1 LINARLINAR
11 STVLPDTI
19 DHPQPAMT
27 QTPSKASA
35 PKGQPISGSLNPD
48 LPIAPNLF
56 DVTPIQYY
64 SHSQATGPWGQAQRW
79 WRGLNLRNRLVLLAM
94 TSSALPLLITTQG
107 LISLNHDRAFKGAEA
122 LAKQQAQA
130 FQDEYVQWSAKSS
143 ADDARHL
150 SDLVEALGVNISNPP
165 EVNAQKTALQ
175 RYLRIDNPEQSETNK
190 SFKAL
195 INLGGRSMV
204 QEVKALSLNASL
216 PKAGEPLPVPD
227 YQTTPAALL
236 TDYSEM
242 PIVKQAIASKTALY
256 GMELMPPA
264 LVKRLGLESQA
275 GKDGAL
281 VGIGVQPITVAGRI
295 VGVAI
300 AGAVIDHS
308 YSLSDTF
315 HSNYSTIQATA
326 IYDAQ
331 GKLLTGDLA
340 GGDGKRKTEDQIAT
354 PLLTK
359 IIDNKGAVEIKELDG
374 KRTLS
379 AYRPIFDYRDAKEA
393 QVVGLVRIDQSLNE
407 LESEFNQ
414 QKLISYGVGLG
425 ALLLAAGLAFPAA
438 ASMSRPLRRL
448 SSFSQ
453 RIGQGERGIRPD
465 PSLANDEIGA
475 LSGSIGQMVAAL
487 EQNEYRLKRESEE
500 TALLSTVTNLRTA
513 SSQEL
518 TDSLNT
524 TLRAFREQLRC
535 DRLVIYRCRT
545 EAEIKGHIV
554 AESVEPGWL
563 SALDAGIEDSCIPT
577 ERLAQY
583 KNGLVVSAPDVTH
596 AGFSA
601 RHVELLE
608 KLQVRS
614 SLIVPIMHGGSREL
628 FGLLIAHHCSGPH
641 SWEPSESAL
650 LQRLSE
656 QLGNLFDY
664 VDLLQLQQQA
674 QFDIGEEKD
683 KLQRRALELLLEVDP
698 VSRGDLTVR
707 ATVTPDEIG
716 TVADSYN
723 STVESLRRI
732 VLQVKDVTRQ
742 VVTTTTETHRQS
754 QALTATVD
762 RVQSITA
769 SIRIV
774 ANQAI
779 EADIAARQAAQT
791 VQMGDS
797 KMTQTVEG
805 MLTLRESVA
814 DTTRKLESLEDASDR
829 IGQVVR
835 LIGGFAAQTHLLALK
850 ASIEAARAGE
860 QGVGFA
866 VIADEV
872 RSLAGQ
878 SAQATADIELLTNQI
893 QSAVQEVREAMEI
906 GRDQVTAE
914 TRLVEQTRQSLSQ
927 ITIAS
932 QQINALV
939 ESISETTIEQSHAT
953 EEVAQ
958 VMQEMADGVEQTSS
972 QASQVS
978 SSFNQLLQVTQILES
993 EVNRFKV

>member
-1 LINARLINAR
+1 
-11 STVLPDTI
+11 
-19 DHPQPAMT
+19 MT

-35 PKGQPISGSLNPD
+35 PKGKLTASHPPDSLSV
-48 LPIAPNLF
+48 APL
-56 DVTPIQYY
+56 QYY
-64 SHSQATGPWGQAQRW
+64 SYGRSPGSGPWAKAQRW
-79 WRGLNLRNRLVLLAM
+79 WQGLNLRNRLVLLAM

-107 LISLNHDRAFKGAEA
+107 LITLNRDRAFKGAESLSQQQA
-122 LAKQQAQA
+122 LA
-130 FQDEYVQWSAKSS
+130 FQEEYVHWTADSS
-143 ADDARHL
+143 IDDARHL
-150 SDLVEALGVNISNPP
+150 ADLVQALGVNISNPP
-165 EVNAQKTALQ
+165 EVSAQKAVLQ
-175 RYLRIDNPEQSETNK
+175 RYLKIDNPELTETNK

-195 INLGGRSMV
+195 VNLGGRSMV
-204 QEVKALSLNASL
+204 QDVKALAANPTL
-216 PKAGEPLPVPD
+216 PKSTEEFPVPD
-227 YQTTPAALL
+227 YQSTNAPLL

-242 PIVKQAIASKTALY
+242 AIVKQALAEKTALY
-256 GMELMPPA
+256 GMDIMPPA
-264 LVKRLGLESQA
+264 LVKRLGLEGQA

-281 VGIGVQPITVAGRI
+281 VGIGVQPIMVAGRV
-295 VGVAI
+295 VGIAI
-300 AGAVIDHS
+300 AGAIVDG
-308 YSLSDTF
+308 YYGLSDTF
-315 HSNYSTIQATA
+315 HGNYSTIKSTA
-326 IYDAQ
+326 VYDAA
-331 GKLLTGDLA
+331 GKLLTSDLA
-340 GGDGKRKTEDQIAT
+340 GSNGQRETDGTIDAKLLTQILDGDEIIQTTQVDGKQI
-354 PLLTK
+354 
-359 IIDNKGAVEIKELDG
+359 
-374 KRTLS
+374 LS
-379 AYRPIFDYRDAKEA
+379 AYRPVLDYNQAKDAKSA
-393 QVVGLVRIDQSLNE
+393 KIVGIVRIDQSLTE
-407 LESEFNQ
+407 LDSEFNQ
-414 QKLISYGVGLG
+414 QKLIAYSVGLG
-425 ALLLAAGLAFPAA
+425 SLLLAAGLAFPAA
-438 ASMSRPLRRL
+438 ASVSRPLRRL
-448 SSFSQ
+448 SNFSQ
-453 RIGQGERGIRPD
+453 RIGQGERGIRLD
-465 PSLANDEIGA
+465 PTTAGDEIGV

-500 TALLSTVTNLRTA
+500 TALLGMVTNLRTV
-513 SSQEL
+513 STQEL
-518 TDSLNT
+518 TDSLNQ

-545 EAEIKGHIV
+545 EADIKGQV
-554 AESVEPGWL
+554 LAESVEPGWL
-563 SALDAGIEDSCIPT
+563 SALAAGIEDSCIPT
-577 ERLAQY
+577 ERLLQY

-601 RHVELLE
+601 RHVELLQ

-628 FGLLIAHHCSGPH
+628 FGLLIAHHCSSPH
-641 SWEPSESAL
+641 SWDPSESGL

-674 QFDIGEEKD
+674 QLDIGAEKD

-742 VVTTTTETHRQS
+742 VVSTTTTSEAAIQALAVETHRQS
-754 QALTATVD
+754 QSLTTTFHQ
-762 RVQSITA
+762 VQSITA
-769 SIRIV
+769 SIRTV

-791 VQMGDS
+791 VQIGDG

-878 SAQATADIELLTNQI
+878 SAQATADIELLTNTI
-893 QSAVQEVREAMEI
+893 QSAVQEVREAMEV

-939 ESISETTIEQSHAT
+939 ESISETTVEQSHAT

-958 VMQEMADGVEQTSS
+958 VMQDMANGVEQTSS
-972 QASQVS
+972 QATQVS
-978 SSFNQLLQVTQILES
+978 KSFSQLLQVTQILES

>member
-1 LINARLINAR
+1 
-11 STVLPDTI
+11 
-19 DHPQPAMT
+19 MT

-35 PKGQPISGSLNPD
+35 PKGQPIANP
-48 LPIAPNLF
+48 PYSSPSQSSPSSSPSPASNLL

-64 SHSQATGPWGQAQRW
+64 SHVPAPGSGPWGQAQRW

-107 LISLNHDRAFKGAEA
+107 LITLNRDRAFKGAES
-122 LAKQQAQA
+122 LAQQQALS
-130 FQDEYVQWSAKSS
+130 FQEEYVHWTADSS
-143 ADDARHL
+143 IEDARHL
-150 SDLVEALGVNISNPP
+150 ADLVEALGVNISNPP
-165 EVNAQKTALQ
+165 EVNAQKIALQ
-175 RYLRIDNPEQSETNK
+175 RYLKIDNLELSETNK

-195 INLGGRSMV
+195 VNLGGRSMV
-204 QEVKALSLNASL
+204 QDVKGLTANPTL
-216 PKAGEPLPVPD
+216 PKSPEEFPVPD
-227 YQTTPAALL
+227 YQSTNAALL

-242 PIVKQAIASKTALY
+242 PIVKQAIAEKTALY

-264 LVKRLGLESQA
+264 LVKRLGLEVQA

-300 AGAVIDHS
+300 AGAVVDG
-308 YSLSDTF
+308 YYGLSDTF
-315 HSNYSTIQATA
+315 RGNYSSIQTTA
-326 IYDAQ
+326 VYDAA

-340 GGDGKRKTEDQIAT
+340 GADSKRKVEDQIAT

-359 IIDNKGAVEIKELDG
+359 IIDGKGALETTTIDG
-374 KRTLS
+374 KRILS
-379 AYRPIFDYRDAKEA
+379 AYRPVFDYRESTDKTAAK
-393 QVVGLVRIDQSLNE
+393 VVGLVRIDQSLDA

-453 RIGQGERGIRPD
+453 RVGQGERGIRPD

-500 TALLSTVTNLRTA
+500 TVLLSTVTNLRTA
-513 SSQEL
+513 SPQEL

-524 TLRAFREQLRC
+524 TLRAFRNQLHC
-535 DRLVIYRCRT
+535 DRLVIYRCPT
-545 EAEIKGHIV
+545 EVEIKGQII
-554 AESVEPGWL
+554 AESVELGWL
-563 SALDAGIEDSCIPT
+563 SALGLLNEEGISQDH
-577 ERLAQY
+577 LAQART
-583 KNGLVVSAPDVTH
+583 GLTVAVSNIAE

-601 RHVELLE
+601 QQLELLN

-641 SWEPSESAL
+641 SWDPSESAL

-674 QFDIGEEKD
+674 QLDISDEKD

-742 VVTTTTETHRQS
+742 VVDTTTTSEAAIQSLAAETHRQS
-754 QALTATVD
+754 QSLTETFD

-769 SIRIV
+769 SIRTV

-791 VQMGDS
+791 VQLGDS

-878 SAQATADIELLTNQI
+878 SAQATADIELLTNTI

-939 ESISETTIEQSHAT
+939 ESISETTVEQSHAT

-958 VMQEMADGVEQTSS
+958 VMQDMAHGVEQTSN

-978 SSFNQLLQVTQILES
+978 DSFNQLLQVTQILES

>member
-1 LINARLINAR
+1 
-11 STVLPDTI
+11 
-19 DHPQPAMT
+19 MT
-27 QTPSKASA
+27 QTPSRST
-35 PKGQPISGSLNPD
+35 PKGPSQSINAQPAPNSLG
-48 LPIAPNLF
+48 IAPL
-56 DVTPIQYY
+56 QYY
-64 SHSQATGPWGQAQRW
+64 SYGRSPGSGPWGQAQRW
-79 WRGLNLRNRLVLLAM
+79 WQGLTLRNRLVLLAM

-107 LISLNHDRAFKGAEA
+107 LISLNQARAFKGAEA
-122 LAKQQAQA
+122 LAEQQAQA
-130 FQDEYVQWSAKSS
+130 FQGEYVEWSARSS
-143 ADDARHL
+143 AEDARHL
-150 SDLVEALGVNISNPP
+150 ADLVEALGVNVSNPP
-165 EVNAQKTALQ
+165 EVTAQKTALQ
-175 RYLRIDNPEQSETNK
+175 RYMRIDNPEQSETNK

-204 QEVKALSLNASL
+204 QEIKSLAPNPSL
-216 PKAGEPLPVPD
+216 PKVGEPLPAPNYQATEATLLAD
-227 YQTTPAALL
+227 YG
-236 TDYSEM
+236 EM
-242 PIVKQAIASKTALY
+242 SIVKQAIAEKTALY
-256 GMELMPPA
+256 GMELMPQS
-264 LVKRLGLESQA
+264 LVKRLGLDVQA
-275 GKDGAL
+275 GEDGAL

-300 AGAVIDHS
+300 AGSVVDGD
-308 YSLSDTF
+308 YQLSDTYRE
-315 HSNYSTIQATA
+315 NYSRIQATA
-326 IYDAQ
+326 VYDAQ
-331 GKLLTGDLA
+331 GQLLTGDMA
-340 GGDGKRKTEDQIAT
+340 GGDGKRKSTDRLAT

-359 IIDNKGAVEIKELDG
+359 IIDNGGAIETTTQDG
-374 KRTLS
+374 KRVLS
-379 AYRPIFDYRDAKEA
+379 AYRPIFDYRATQDAKDA
-393 QVVGLVRIDQSLNE
+393 KVIGFVRIDQSLDE

-414 QKLISYGVGLG
+414 QKLIAYGVGFG
-425 ALLLAAGLAFPAA
+425 ALLLAAALAFPAA

-448 SSFSQ
+448 SNFTQ
-453 RIGQGERGIRPD
+453 RIGQGERGIRPE
-465 PSLANDEIGA
+465 SANSNDEIGM

-487 EQNEYRLKRESEE
+487 EQNEYRIKRESEE
-500 TALLSTVTNLRTA
+500 TSLLSTVTNLRA
-513 SSQEL
+513 VSQNEL
-518 TDSLNT
+518 AESLST
-524 TLRAFREQLRC
+524 TLRAFRDQLRC

-545 EAEIKGHIV
+545 DANIKGQV
-554 AESVEPGWL
+554 LAESCEPGWL
-563 SALDAGIEDSCIPT
+563 SALEAGIEDSCIPT
-577 ERLAQY
+577 ERLTQY
-583 KNGLVVSAPDVTH
+583 KNGLVVSAPDVSN

-601 RHVELLE
+601 RHVELLQ

-628 FGLLIAHHCSGPH
+628 FGLLIAHHCAKPH
-641 SWEPSESAL
+641 SWEQRESNL
-650 LQRLSE
+650 LQRLAE

-674 QFDIGEEKD
+674 QSEISAEKD

-732 VLQVKDVTRQ
+732 VLQVKDVTQQ
-742 VVTTTTETHRQS
+742 VVTTTTTSEVAIQHLAAETHRQS
-754 QALTATVD
+754 QSLSATFHQ
-762 RVQSITA
+762 VQSITE
-769 SIRIV
+769 SIRSV
-774 ANQAI
+774 ASQAI

-791 VQMGDS
+791 VQIGDG

-814 DTTRKLESLEDASDR
+814 DTTRKLESLEDATDR

-893 QSAVQEVREAMEI
+893 QGAVLEVREAMEV

-939 ESISETTIEQSHAT
+939 ESISNATVEQSHAT

-958 VMQEMADGVEQTSS
+958 VMQEMADGVEQTSG
-972 QASQVS
+972 QATQVS
-978 SSFNQLLQVTQILES
+978 SAFQHLLQVTQTLES

>member
-1 LINARLINAR
+1 
-11 STVLPDTI
+11 
-19 DHPQPAMT
+19 
-27 QTPSKASA
+27 
-35 PKGQPISGSLNPD
+35 
-48 LPIAPNLF
+48 
-56 DVTPIQYY
+56 
-64 SHSQATGPWGQAQRW
+64 
-79 WRGLNLRNRLVLLAM
+79 
-94 TSSALPLLITTQG
+94 
-107 LISLNHDRAFKGAEA
+107 
-122 LAKQQAQA
+122 
-130 FQDEYVQWSAKSS
+130 
-143 ADDARHL
+143 
-150 SDLVEALGVNISNPP
+150 
-165 EVNAQKTALQ
+165 
-175 RYLRIDNPEQSETNK
+175 
-190 SFKAL
+190 
-195 INLGGRSMV
+195 
-204 QEVKALSLNASL
+204 
-216 PKAGEPLPVPD
+216 
-227 YQTTPAALL
+227 
-236 TDYSEM
+236 
-242 PIVKQAIASKTALY
+242 
-256 GMELMPPA
+256 
-264 LVKRLGLESQA
+264 
-275 GKDGAL
+275 
-281 VGIGVQPITVAGRI
+281 
-295 VGVAI
+295 
-300 AGAVIDHS
+300 
-308 YSLSDTF
+308 
-315 HSNYSTIQATA
+315 
-326 IYDAQ
+326 
-331 GKLLTGDLA
+331 
-340 GGDGKRKTEDQIAT
+340 
-354 PLLTK
+354 
-359 IIDNKGAVEIKELDG
+359 
-374 KRTLS
+374 
-379 AYRPIFDYRDAKEA
+379 
-393 QVVGLVRIDQSLNE
+393 
-407 LESEFNQ
+407 
-414 QKLISYGVGLG
+414 
-425 ALLLAAGLAFPAA
+425 
-438 ASMSRPLRRL
+438 MSRPLRRL

-453 RIGQGERGIRPD
+453 RVGQGERGIRPD

-500 TALLSTVTNLRTA
+500 TALLSTVTNLRTV
-513 SSQEL
+513 SPEEL
-518 TDSLNT
+518 TASLNT

-545 EAEIKGHIV
+545 EVVIKGHIV

-583 KNGLVVSAPDVTH
+583 KNGLVVSSPDVTH

-641 SWEPSESAL
+641 SWDPSESAL

-674 QFDIGEEKD
+674 QLDITDEKD

-742 VVTTTTETHRQS
+742 VVTTTTTSETAIQALATETHRQS
-754 QALTATVD
+754 EALSATFLQ
-762 RVQSITA
+762 VQSITA
-769 SIRIV
+769 SIRTV

-878 SAQATADIELLTNQI
+878 SAQATADIELLTNTI

-958 VMQEMADGVEQTSS
+958 VMQDMAEGVEQTSN